1 METAKTTRVRAV
13 GMKNMRRQREHE
25 MNDGGERMEE
35 EARKWKR
42 SEEDERTK
50 TKMAV
55 EARANGIMTKKVMR
69 MIVKR
74 RLADENWTW
83 RRRRRG

>member
-13 GMKNMRRQREHE
+13 GMKNMRRQGDHE
-25 MNDGGERMEE
+25 MNDGDERMEE

-55 EARANGIMTKKVMR
+55 EARANGIMMKKVMK
-69 MIVKR
+69 MIVKK
-74 RLADENWTW
+74 RLANEN
-83 RRRRRG
+83 RRRRG